1 MIFLFFLILIIL
13 MIFFQFIIFPAA
25 PRSFWPHTPAPVP
38 SLTSTLSVST
48 DVQLFESAKLGSR
61 VVREGAC
68 SDPRPFIEGAHLLY
82 QLDNWDDQAYV
93 SGVRQKLSSLLHKV
107 FFTFLLAD
115 PRQRRLVVCENL
127 FHPRQLK
134 QLLLSLCFEDL
145 KVASVTLVSSHLLAL
160 LSVRRASGLVI
171 DCGFWETSMV
181 PFYDARPLMS
191 SARSLP
197 LASAA
202 INHRLRALL
211 KEHATLTD
219 TATGT
224 TQPLSALQD
233 TSFLDLDLLENLKA
247 RIASVAEVPREQ
259 KARDASSVVQVPL
272 SNSSG
277 SVSSGGGRVLTFPA
291 WIGEEICEVLFEKD
305 PEDDRSLPISIAETL
320 LWSNTDVR
328 ATLASSILV
337 TGGTAMIPGFQR
349 RLEVTLRSL
358 IAAEERYV
366 PLRPLLRSSL
376 AFVLTP
382 FKPNLISWAGASA
395 IGPLKIHS
403 HEISA
408 EDFLTR
414 GRQAPDWSIMQL
426 RTALPTSE

>member
-1 MIFLFFLILIIL
+1 LIFLFFLILIIL

-25 PRSFWPHTPAPVP
+25 PRSFWPHTPTSVP
-38 SLTSTLSVST
+38 SLTSTLSVSA
-48 DVQLFESAKLGSR
+48 DVQLFDSAKLGSR
-61 VVREGAC
+61 VVREGAR
-68 SDPRPFIEGAHLLY
+68 SDPRPLIEGSHLLF

-107 FFTFLLAD
+107 FFTLLLAD

-160 LSVRRASGLVI
+160 LAVRRTSGLVI

-197 LASAA
+197 LAGAA

-211 KEHATLTD
+211 VEHATLTD

-233 TSFLDLDLLENLKA
+233 TSFLDLDLLENLKV

-259 KARDASSVVQVPL
+259 KARDVSPVVQVPL
-272 SNSSG
+272 SSS
-277 SVSSGGGRVLTFPA
+277 SSAGGRVLAFPA

-320 LWSNTDVR
+320 LLSNADVR
-328 ATLASSILV
+328 VALASSILV

-358 IAAEERYV
+358 IGAEERYA

-395 IGPLKIHS
+395 IVPLKIHS
-403 HEISA
+403 HEISS
-408 EDFLTR
+408 EDYLTK
-414 GRQAPDWSIMQL
+414 GRQAPDWSTMQL